1 MELNIIQEIVAEQLQ
16 LFNKKPSGT
25 IRIVDTEKCLKLPH
39 IVVITGIRHCGKS
52 TLLKQ
57 FAQKYE
63 TYYYVNFDDERFIDF
78 TVADFQN
85 LMLVFKKMFQATTI
99 FIDEIQNIKGWER
112 FVRRLYDEGYKI
124 FITGSN
130 AHLLSSDL
138 ATHLTGRYIKI
149 ELFPFSFKEFLAF
162 HSKAVYE
169 IYNTDQKAEI
179 LQLFDNFLQTGGMP
193 EFIKFNE
200 KEVLQRVYEDVIY
213 KDLIVRFG
221 IRNIND
227 FKRLSQYVFTNFTRN
242 ISYNSL
248 AETLNINSTTTISEY
263 ISYLC
268 EAYLVFEVFK
278 YNASLKKQFTT
289 DKKFFVIDN
298 GIRSAV
304 AFLFSSDLGKLL
316 ENLVFLE
323 LRRRYEQVWYYK
335 TNNKLEVDFVYK
347 KDHQLH
353 LVQVAYS
360 ITDAK
365 TLNRQTT
372 ALEKAMQEIKITNG
386 LILTYSE
393 DREIITE
400 TYTISIKPVW
410 KYLLS
415 EN

>member
-39 IVVITGIRHCGKS
+39 IVVITGIRRCGKS

-248 AETLNINSTTTISEY
+248 AETLNINSTTTISEC